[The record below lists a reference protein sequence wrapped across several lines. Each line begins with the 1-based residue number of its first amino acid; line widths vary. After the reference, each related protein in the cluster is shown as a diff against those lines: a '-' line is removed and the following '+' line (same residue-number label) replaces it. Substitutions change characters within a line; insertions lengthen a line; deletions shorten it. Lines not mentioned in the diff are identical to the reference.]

1 MSPLNNM
8 NDIIRAR
15 GWDDAKKMLDQPID
29 VIANHIR
36 DRLVQQQRRS
46 LPVGTASRDMPTD
59 LTFTRLQE
67 KTFNHP
73 AFWGSWENAD
83 EFSGQNLIIQGAT
96 SAGKTLI
103 SELLTVDM
111 LAHGK
116 TVLVLVPLK
125 SMVRERHNRF
135 SRDFLAGKIS
145 RVYAS
150 SSDYLDFDEE
160 IMNGN
165 YQVAVMVYE
174 KFFAMMCQPN
184 PLEGLLKRC
193 KMIVVDELSM
203 LQVNERGPKLE
214 IAISKAMEGSDPP
227 RIVCLAT
234 TDCDTKTVEKWLS
247 PKGKAGA
254 VTISEASRPVS
265 LDEYLVMEDGSF
277 RMRHIPGEQ
286 QEAEVAD
293 REGRFPVPLH
303 PEEKEF
309 ARRMTVLRT
318 ILQRLYPPDSPQN
331 PAPQERPKTLIF
343 VPSQYRTRSVADEIS
358 KMAASGVLCLDP
370 KQEKPALPED
380 QKRLDELIRHLD
392 YCDPDEDLNTMKQLI
407 PHKIAYHH
415 GSMST
420 GLRETVE
427 EIFSIDPSFKIIV
440 ATSTLT
446 IGVNLPL
453 DVVILLDTLVPNGI
467 GERVPLTMQEYMNF
481 IGRAGRLGMSRFQ
494 AESYLIATKFDE
506 KKYWYRDNTRPVSIT
521 SALVNANEDTL
532 IPYYLNLLEGSDIS
546 NSSLKELHQKGF
558 AYQCDPGKPFDPETF
573 IQKLKENELLNCPDD
588 DDDDDDD
595 PCGADGPVRLNF
607 YGSALAP
614 YALSLPTMKR
624 LRKNFVLPGSSDTA
638 PGLAKSDTLAE
649 DIDDDKYLPDILYC
663 LCLNQEIAGSTNLSL
678 ADRLSKGPEVRGPI
692 VNRLL
697 CCHEEMMSG
706 KLPGEETP
714 GPARAYWRRS
724 RLERAFESS
733 RSSPS
738 DSQYCAL
745 YRTLL
750 MYYWTLGYSAA
761 DIQKYVGLQLPFSN
775 GDLERLAEVF
785 SFHLE
790 AVHQIIGERKD
801 LIRGNLQKMSAV
813 LGAMRR
819 LSRRVK
825 YGMPSDLVVIANR
838 HVHGLDRNFILALGH
853 AAKEKNKTPLD
864 YLRTT
869 NTEELLKKTHIPF
882 SMQQLLLQRLQ
893 ARFSRNSDSDERLSE
908 LDTCAEFAAHL
919 QQLRNFSTDDPAEL
933 FELLHH
939 IFSVQTTDSG
949 DYCFVACDH
958 LRHIPG
964 TTSATW
970 DFFIGPKKHSLQLTY
985 CYQDPVHPT
994 KSGDQWNVPETTAL
1008 TKIVLFSGFRCP
1020 PESEFAQ
1027 KAHGAVPE
1035 SGITCSGFARL
1046 IASALILGK
1055 EDAVKLLYQILQDA
1069 RGFHNE
1075 PPFTWLNYQPVNTT
1089 EWQTASYQLLMDS
1102 AEDAD
1107 KEVLRAL
1114 TNDDELKDVYQVP
1127 WGREFTQDETYF
1139 LMSKPLIILLDRETI
1154 QIHQSLMQIVFELN
1168 MMPNHDNLLIL
1179 VKEEGDVKNWGEAS
1193 GSLHG
1198 LCWPGYP
1205 GFRVKWYAS
1214 TDEKV
1219 EAIRD
1224 FLHTLEIDKYGT
1236 LSFKIAVSYPHYDSH
1251 GQWLQENSEAY
1262 STDNQKLDKFVMEL
1276 NRTFGEN
1283 RVLYD
1288 KNAKASTLFVN
1299 GPRKALD
1306 AYGTCV
1312 VGVALCNSWG
1322 AANDWCRQERKS
1334 MRDCGA
1340 DIIYLRT
1347 NTTPETLDGQS
1358 LRSAFVS
1365 SDLPANSAQR
1375 QALIQQIQNSLENR
1389 LKAHKP

>member
-1 MSPLNNM
+1 MSPLHNM
-8 NDIIRAR
+8 NDIIKAR

-29 VIANHIR
+29 VIARHIR
-36 DRLVQQQRRS
+36 DRLLHQKRRS
-46 LPVGTASRDMPTD
+46 LPVGATSRDIPTD

-67 KTFNHP
+67 KAFNHP

-83 EFSGQNLIIQGAT
+83 DFSGQNLIIQGAT

-135 SRDFLAGKIS
+135 FRDFQAGKIS

-184 PLEGLLKRC
+184 PQEGLLKRC

-214 IAISKAMEGSDPP
+214 IAISKAMEVSDPP

-234 TDCDTKTVEKWLS
+234 TDCDTKIVEKWLS
-247 PKGKAGA
+247 PKDKAGA
-254 VTISEASRPVS
+254 VNISDPSRPVS
-265 LDEYLVMEDGSF
+265 LDEYLVAEDGSF

-286 QEAEVAD
+286 QEPEAPDQV
-293 REGRFPVPLH
+293 GRFPVPLH

-309 ARRMTVLRT
+309 SRRMTVLRT
-318 ILQRLYPPDSPQN
+318 ILQQLYPPDSPQN
-331 PAPQERPKTLIF
+331 PSVKEPPKTLIF
-343 VPSQYRTRSVADEIS
+343 VPSQNGTRVVANEIS
-358 KMAASGVLCLDP
+358 KMVTSGILCLDP
-370 KQEKPALPED
+370 KQEKPAFPED
-380 QKRLDELIRHLD
+380 QKRLDELIKHLD
-392 YCDPDEDLNTMKQLI
+392 YCDPDDDLDTMKRLI
-407 PHKIAYHH
+407 TQKIAYHH

-453 DVVILLDTLVPNGI
+453 DVVILLETLVPNGS

-494 AESYLIATKFDE
+494 ARSYLITTKFDE
-506 KKYWYRDNTRPVSIT
+506 KKYWYRDDARPVSIT

-532 IPYYLNLLEGSDIS
+532 IPYYLNLLEGTDIN
-546 NSSLKELHQKGF
+546 NSSLKDLHQKGF
-558 AYQCDPGKPFDPETF
+558 AYQCDSGKPFSPETF
-573 IQKLKENELLNCPDD
+573 IQKLKENELLNCPDND
-588 DDDDDDD
+588 DDDDDLYVEDI
-595 PCGADGPVRLNF
+595 PFRLNF

-614 YALSLPTMKR
+614 FALSLQTMKR

-649 DIDDDKYLPDILYC
+649 DIDSDKYLPDILYC

-678 ADRLSKGPEVRGPI
+678 TDRLSKGPEVRGPI
-692 VNRLL
+692 VNCLL
-697 CCHEEMMSG
+697 TCHEKMMKG
-706 KLPGEETP
+706 MLPGEELP
-714 GPARAYWRRS
+714 GSARAYWRRS
-724 RLERAFESS
+724 RLERAFESG
-733 RSSPS
+733 RCSPS
-738 DSQYCAL
+738 DSQYSAL

-761 DIQKYVGLQLPFSN
+761 DIQKYVEIQIPFSN

-790 AVHQIIGERKD
+790 AVHQIIAERED
-801 LIRGNLQKMSAV
+801 LIRGSLQKMSAV
-813 LGAMRR
+813 LGAVRR

-825 YGMPSDLVVIANR
+825 YGMPSELVIIANR
-838 HVHGLDRNFILALGH
+838 HVHGLDRNFILALGR
-853 AAKEKNKTPLD
+853 AAKEKQKTPLD

-869 NTEELLKKTHIPF
+869 NAEEILRKTHISF

-908 LDTCAEFAAHL
+908 LNACAEFAAYL
-919 QQLRNFSTDDPAEL
+919 QQLRNFSADNPEKL
-933 FELLHH
+933 FELLHS

-949 DYCFVACDH
+949 DFCFVNCDH
-958 LRHIPG
+958 LNH
-964 TTSATW
+964 TTDTATVTW
-970 DFFIGPKKHSLQLTY
+970 DCFLGTKKHTLQITY
-985 CYQDPVHPT
+985 CYQNPVHPT
-994 KSGDQWNVPETTAL
+994 QSNDHWHVPDAPAL
-1008 TKIVLFSGFRCP
+1008 TKIVLFNSYGCP
-1020 PESEFAQ
+1020 PEKEFADN
-1027 KAHGAVPE
+1027 AHGAVPE
-1035 SGITCSGFARL
+1035 SGITCFGFARL

-1055 EDAVKLLYQILQDA
+1055 EDAVKLLYQILQDT

-1089 EWQTASYQLLMDS
+1089 EWQSASYQLLMDS

-1107 KEVLRAL
+1107 KEVFRAL
-1114 TNDDELKDVYQVP
+1114 TNDEELKDVYQIP
-1127 WGREFTQDETYF
+1127 WGREFTLDEKQC
-1139 LMSKPLIILLDRETI
+1139 LMSKPLIILLNRETI
-1154 QIHQSLMQIVFELN
+1154 QIHQSLMQIVYELN
-1168 MMPNHDNLLIL
+1168 QMPNHDNVLIL
-1179 VKEEGDVKNWGEAS
+1179 VKEEGDAKNWGEAS
-1193 GSLHG
+1193 KSLHG
-1198 LCWPGYP
+1198 LNWSGYP
-1205 GFRVKWYAS
+1205 SFQVKWYAS

-1219 EAIRD
+1219 NAIRD
-1224 FLHTLEIDKYGT
+1224 FLHTLEIDKFGT

-1251 GQWLQENSEAY
+1251 GQWIHENSETY
-1262 STDNQKLDKFVMEL
+1262 STDNQKLDQLVMDL
-1276 NRTFGEN
+1276 NHTFGEN

-1299 GPRKALD
+1299 GPKKALK

-1312 VGVALCNSWG
+1312 VGIALCNSWG
-1322 AANDWCRQERKS
+1322 AANDWCQQERKS

-1340 DIIYLRT
+1340 DIIYLQT
-1347 NTTPETLDGQS
+1347 NTTPETMDGQPFRLS
-1358 LRSAFVS
+1358 FVG
-1365 SDLPANSAQR
+1365 SDLPANTVQR
-1375 QALIQQIQNSLENR
+1375 QALIKKIQNCLDIH
-1389 LKAHKP
+1389 LKAHKA